1 MYMDHQWLVRVE
13 KLFKRHYQEL
23 CLIAY
28 SFVSDLDE
36 AEDIVQD
43 VFISLLRR
51 QDHNILN
58 MEGYVKK
65 SVRNA
70 SLNKIRQSKKLEPIS
85 EKVLKLPQYESP
97 QRIDHDEEIKIAI
110 ENLPLQCKRVFELCA
125 LEGKKYS
132 TAAET
137 LNISVNTVK
146 SHMKKAYKILRVE
159 LQDTQLFLLLLLISH
174 LR

>member
-1 MYMDHQWLVRVE
+1 MNDQWLNKVE
-13 KLFKRHYQEL
+13 GLFKKQYQEL

-28 SFVSDLDE
+28 SYIADIDE

-43 VFISLLRR
+43 IFISLLKRENP
-51 QDHNILN
+51 NILDI
-58 MEGYVKK
+58 ERYVKK
-65 SVRNA
+65 SVKNA

-85 EKVLKLPQYESP
+85 EKVLKLPHRENQ
-97 QRIDHDEEIKIAI
+97 QRINHDEEIKTAI
-110 ENLPLQCKRVFELCA
+110 QNLPLQCKKVFELCA
-125 LEGKKYS
+125 LEGQKYS

-159 LQDTQLFLLLLLISH
+159 LEDTQLFLLLLLISQ
-174 LR
+174 